1 MAENI
6 LDDMYIIEKL
16 VQDSGYTEIRI
27 PKELRDEADYILVQ
41 RELGASGIRAEAEIG
56 SGVDGVLT
64 VELNKFGLFGN
75 DYSLNVVITE
85 AVTSALDVS
94 MTDKVI
100 TITLATD
107 GLGDLDDTANT
118 VTDIYDTFI
127 TFDSDLEFIVTVS
140 GLGNGIISTESSQ
153 SFIGGVDYVAES
165 NVSRDYQIIK
175 VPSESNILYTHV
187 SDAYRFLE
195 EYRLNTNVTLD
206 STDVIDEA
214 NILVV
219 TLNGKWIRNY

>member
-16 VQDSGYTEIRI
+16 VQDSGYTEVRI

-85 AVTSALDVS
+85 AVDSALDVS

-127 TFDSDLEFIVTVS
+127 IFDSDLEFIVTIS

-165 NVSRDYQIIK
+165 NVSRDYQVIK
-175 VPSESNILYTHV
+175 VPSGSNILYTHV
-187 SDAYRFLE
+187 SDVYRFLE

-206 STDVIDEA
+206 SNDVIDEA

-219 TLNGKWIRNY
+219 SLNGKWLRNY